1 MMYKIYA
8 IDSISDTKQ
17 SKVGFCCKNFPRWE
31 RMIHKMEIRA
41 FFVERHAI
49 YYYSLIYN
57 MRTVTDLFINLFIY
71 LFIYLFQFFK
81 F

>member
-1 MMYKIYA
+1 MMNKIYD

-31 RMIHKMEIRA
+31 RMFHKMEIQA
-41 FFVERHAI
+41 FFVERHAL
-49 YYYSLIYN
+49 YYFSLICD
-57 MRTVTDLFINLFIY
+57 MRIVTVLFINLFID
-71 LFIYLFQFFK
+71 LFQFFK